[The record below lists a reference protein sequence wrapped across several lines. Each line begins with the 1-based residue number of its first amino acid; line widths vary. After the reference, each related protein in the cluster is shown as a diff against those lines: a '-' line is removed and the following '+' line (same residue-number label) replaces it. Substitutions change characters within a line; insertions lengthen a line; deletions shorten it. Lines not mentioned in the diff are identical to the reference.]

1 MKTRTIGEIL
11 REEREFH
18 RFTIDDLAKRTRI
31 RTEYLVL
38 LEDNQFEQLPAATFV
53 KGYIKTYGQVFGFAH
68 KPLLA
73 MLRRDF
79 KESARGQLVP
89 REFIKPVLKRKAFWT
104 PITTA
109 ILVLAA
115 LFLTFTVYVAVG
127 WYNLQKP
134 PMLEV
139 TAPLENSEVAAQVIV
154 EGRTL
159 PDAVITVNAQP
170 VALQVDGS
178 FTTETFLSREG
189 INTITVK
196 STDRRG
202 KSNTVQRTVR
212 VKY

>member
-11 REEREFH
+11 QEEREFH
-18 RFTIDDLAKRTRI
+18 RFSIDDLAKRTRI
-31 RTEYLVL
+31 RKEYLVL
-38 LEDNQFEQLPAATFV
+38 LENNEFEKLPAATFV
-53 KGYIKTYGQVFGFAH
+53 KGYIRTYGQVFGFDY

-73 MLRRDF
+73 LLRRDF

-89 REFIKPVLKRKAFWT
+89 REFLKPVLKRKTFWT

-115 LFLTFTVYVAVG
+115 LFLSFVVYVGVG

-134 PMLEV
+134 PSLEV
-139 TAPLENSEVAAQVIV
+139 TVPSENAEVAAQVIV
-154 EGRTL
+154 EGKTL
-159 PDAVITVNAQP
+159 PDAVVSVNAQP

-178 FTTETFLSREG
+178 FKTEVFLSREG
-189 INTITVK
+189 INTITIK
-196 STDRRG
+196 ATDRRG